1 MTTRFIVMRHA
12 TSGWDSTQQSDHA
25 RVLTSEGRLEAVR
38 MSKALSDLG
47 WTPDIALVSSS
58 ARTRETH
65 SLLNE
70 IPHEIHDEIY
80 NASLEI
86 LLALTGRIEQNQTTL
101 ILGHNP
107 GCEMLVATLSGEY
120 HRMMPATCALF
131 TKVDDGWNMEGVFRP
146 GELD

>member
-1 MTTRFIVMRHA
+1 MMIFGNH
-12 TSGWDSTQQSDHA
+12 
-25 RVLTSEGRLEAVR
+25 
-38 MSKALSDLG
+38 
-47 WTPDIALVSSS
+47 
-58 ARTRETH
+58 
-65 SLLNE
+65 
-70 IPHEIHDEIY
+70 HEIHDEIY

-86 LLALTGRIEQNQTTL
+86 LLALAERIDPSQTTL

-131 TKVDDGWNMEGVFRP
+131 TKVDDGWNMEGVLRP